1 MRKLGSGL
9 RIMGG
14 IFILFFGCRIGVLQA
29 ANPPEENSQEI
40 AMAEARAAGNASPA
54 QAEVQ
59 EKVDDVELLKGELE
73 AIAESAAQANQR
85 LAKLEKDAAANKK
98 DADAKF
104 KQLGSFTFGGD
115 IRARIEP
122 FFQEGAADR
131 VRERLRLRFN
141 VTGKISDEFN
151 VGFSLA
157 SGSLDDPISTNQ
169 TMTGFFNRKNVGIDK
184 AFISYSPKALKYL
197 KLDAGKFSFPWYRT
211 GLTFDSDVN
220 PEGFAQTLAFDLKS
234 KVLKNITVV
243 GFQLPF
249 NEVSG
254 GPDSFIYGGQVQAQ
268 FQMGSKTKLGLYL
281 AGMDIDRA
289 DPIAVAIAGGSLK
302 PSLSNSNTYRY
313 SSSGA
318 VVGYQTGF
326 AYLDAIMKLD
336 IEAHPRFPI
345 AILFDFVNNM
355 RGPRE
360 RSGYWAEMTVG
371 KQKEAKDFQFGYSF
385 IRIEKDA
392 VIGAWNESD
401 LRSST
406 NVLNHKLNFAYMVHS
421 KVTAQYTA
429 WIGRLANP
437 RANTSLVPSGVRA
450 ACTGSDVSNC
460 RDPYLKRMQF
470 DVVYKF

>member
-1 MRKLGSGL
+1 MKKSKTALGVWGCVLIWLFGVWITPVKASDSADNERTTAASGL
-9 RIMGG
+9 
-14 IFILFFGCRIGVLQA
+14 A
-29 ANPPEENSQEI
+29 AAVSED
-40 AMAEARAAGNASPA
+40 
-54 QAEVQ
+54 Q

-98 DADAKF
+98 DADGKF
-104 KQLGSFTFGGD
+104 KQLGNFTFSGD

-122 FFQEGAADR
+122 FFQEGAEDR
-131 VRERLRLRFN
+131 VRERFRLRFN

-157 SGSLDDPISTNQ
+157 TGSLDDPVSTNQ
-169 TMTGFFNRKNVGIDK
+169 TMTGFFNRKNFGVDK
-184 AFISYSPKALKYL
+184 AFISYKPKALKYL
-197 KLDAGKFSFPWYRT
+197 KLDAGKFAYPWYRT

-254 GPDSFIYGGQVQAQ
+254 GPDSFIYGGQIQAQ

-289 DPIAVAIAGGSLK
+289 DPMAVAIAGGSLK
-302 PSLSNSNTYRY
+302 PSLSNSNTYRTN
-313 SSSGA
+313 SSGA
-318 VVGYQTGF
+318 VVGYKTGF

-336 IEAHPRFPI
+336 IETHPRFPV

-371 KQKEAKDFQFGYSF
+371 KQKDAKDVQFGYSF

-401 LRSST
+401 LRSAT
-406 NVLNHKLNFAYMVHS
+406 NVRNHKLSFAYMVHP

-429 WIGRLANP
+429 WIGKLANP
-437 RANTSLVPSGVRA
+437 RDNTSLVPSGVRA
-450 ACTGSDVSNC
+450 ACTGSDVSSC

-470 DVVYKF
+470 DVIYKF